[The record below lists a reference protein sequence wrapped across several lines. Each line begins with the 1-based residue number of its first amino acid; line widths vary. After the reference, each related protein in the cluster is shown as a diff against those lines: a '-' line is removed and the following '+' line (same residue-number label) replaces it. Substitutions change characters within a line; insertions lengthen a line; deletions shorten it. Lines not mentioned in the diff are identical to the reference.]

1 MVGCDEDQANVAV
14 SFTAKAHSR
23 QFGSEWWWEKRNSK
37 LKLCAECTLVV
48 LMAHAQPLLEKAT
61 GKSEKMKAA
70 DAINDLLKILGVH
83 RKQTAAAQLEDA
95 RSETRRI
102 TLEPSSKDERAEAD
116 CSLTRLMLTM
126 TTTFHAAAAA
136 AAAKTTTTTTTMLTS
151 MTTTLTSPVPQ
162 TGQQDPW
169 RLPSD
174 LVPRGALAS
183 VAKFLDK
190 APGAT
195 RRRRSH
201 AACWAASPTRARPAR
216 ADAARDFGAGLG
228 SSDGADGMDG
238 SRRSRATR
246 AAP

>member
-1 MVGCDEDQANVAV
+1 MVACCGRRRTSHGATWSSCPGAAMVGCDEDQANVAV

-102 TLEPSSKDERAEAD
+102 TLESSSKDERAEAD
-116 CSLTRLMLTM
+116 SLDVLWPLARPLIPRDCFTHSLIVTICRARRRR
-126 TTTFHAAAAA
+126 HAARRAAIAVLRLVHADATCGWRGEAHADRPA
-136 AAAKTTTTTTTMLTS
+136 A
-151 MTTTLTSPVPQ
+151 
-162 TGQQDPW
+162 
-169 RLPSD
+169 R
-174 LVPRGALAS
+174 
-183 VAKFLDK
+183 
-190 APGAT
+190 T
-195 RRRRSH
+195 RRRS
-201 AACWAASPTRARPAR
+201 RPC
-216 ADAARDFGAGLG
+216 
-228 SSDGADGMDG
+228 ST
-238 SRRSRATR
+238 SRAGTR
-246 AAP
+246 PGP